1 MQTLAYVVSAASD
14 AVLYQEGKVAD
25 DHAAAA
31 AVIIHD
37 MTNSNP
43 AVYDPEWPLAAFD
56 DNEDP
61 AGTGQITTAVRG
73 VYNTLL
79 SDAALYS
86 GQWQIVWD
94 AVPSDLVVGDSVQL
108 SGTLST
114 ISSTPI
120 PNREL
125 RIAASGIDLDAA
137 TASTDATGRF
147 EVTGLVQSTSGSVTA
162 SITSPATTVMMRE
175 PVSWPSGDRP
185 QNMILIDDSPL
196 ESAIPFEAEVAPAIG
211 TSARD
216 QADGDRIIPADG
228 GTVIDT
234 VTYEGLTP
242 GVEYTLEGELY
253 DKATGQ
259 GTGITGS
266 TTFTPDQSSGT
277 VEVTFTIPVGFA
289 GTSLVVFEYLY
300 DPDSTLVAEHADI
313 DDEAQT
319 VVVEAYVP
327 AIGTSARDQA
337 DGDRIIP
344 ADGGTVID
352 TVTYEGLTPGV
363 EYTLEGVM
371 VEKPSGKRTSI
382 EGFAIFTPETSSG
395 TVEVKFRVPSGHA
408 GKTLV
413 VFEYLYDADGNL
425 VTEHADI
432 NDEAQTITVL
442 SVTPERP
449 SLPTTGSSDAYV
461 PIALTGAALLIA
473 LGVAA
478 MLVTRR
484 KQYQK

>member
-1 MQTLAYVVSAASD
+1 SARDQADGDRIIPADGGTVIDTVTYEGLTPGVEYTLEGELYDKATGQGTGITGSTTFTPDQSSGTVEVTFTIPVGFAGTSLVVFEYLYDPDSTLVAEHADIDDEAQTVVVEAYV
-14 AVLYQEGKVAD
+14 
-25 DHAAAA
+25 
-31 AVIIHD
+31 
-37 MTNSNP
+37 
-43 AVYDPEWPLAAFD
+43 
-56 DNEDP
+56 
-61 AGTGQITTAVRG
+61 
-73 VYNTLL
+73 
-79 SDAALYS
+79 
-86 GQWQIVWD
+86 
-94 AVPSDLVVGDSVQL
+94 
-108 SGTLST
+108 
-114 ISSTPI
+114 
-120 PNREL
+120 
-125 RIAASGIDLDAA
+125 
-137 TASTDATGRF
+137 
-147 EVTGLVQSTSGSVTA
+147 
-162 SITSPATTVMMRE
+162 
-175 PVSWPSGDRP
+175 
-185 QNMILIDDSPL
+185 
-196 ESAIPFEAEVAPAIG
+196 PAIG